1 MIKLFTSRRETL
13 LTPLDVSSFT
23 NNLKTLRKFTQIQ
36 KIKVIC
42 LFGIDKLKIII
53 ENWKITYASA

>member
-1 MIKLFTSRRETL
+1 MIKLFTSRRKTL

-23 NNLKTLRKFTQIQ
+23 NNLTTLHKFTQIQ

-42 LFGIDKLKIII
+42 LFEIDKLKIII
-53 ENWKITYASA
+53 EN